1 MKRIPLII
9 STDPGI
15 DDAAALTI
23 SLFAQE
29 LDVRM
34 IVATW
39 GNVSLKHTL
48 DNALRLETFLKLQF
62 QLSKAQ
68 LLRLFVMLF
77 QQQMFME

>member
-48 DNALRLETFLKLQF
+48 DNALRLETF
-62 QLSKAQ
+62 
-68 LLRLFVMLF
+68 
-77 QQQMFME
+77 